1 MKYKSLKA
9 KPMRKGCHCIPSRDI
24 GAYDT
29 CLNGC
34 KYCYA
39 NRRPDLAKE
48 NVKLHDKNSPLLLGN
63 INNTDKIIESKQSSL
78 IVLDNGQQMSLI

>member
-1 MKYKSLKA
+1 
-9 KPMRKGCHCIPSRDI
+9 MRKGCHCLPSRDI

-39 NRRPDLAKE
+39 NKRPHLPKE
-48 NVKLHDKNSPLLLGN
+48 NVKFPDKNSPLLLGY
-63 INNTDKIIESKQSSL
+63 IRETDKITESKSTTLFLQ
-78 IVLDNGQQMSLI
+78 DKGNH

>member
-1 MKYKSLKA
+1 
-9 KPMRKGCHCIPSRDI
+9 MRKGCHCIPSRDI

-39 NRRPDLAKE
+39 NKRPDLAKE
-48 NVKLHDKNSPLLLGN
+48 NVKFHDKNSPLLLGY
-63 INNTDKIIESKQSSL
+63 IRETDKITESKSSSL
-78 IVLDNGQQMSLI
+78 ILQDKGKQLSFIE

>member
-1 MKYKSLKA
+1 
-9 KPMRKGCHCIPSRDI
+9 MRKGCHCIPSRDI

-39 NRRPDLAKE
+39 NKRPDLAKE
-48 NVKLHDKNSPLLLGN
+48 NIKLHDKNSPLLLRD
-63 INNTDKIIESKQSSL
+63 IQETDKITESKSSSL
-78 IVLDNGQQMSLI
+78 IVQDKGKQLSFIE

>member
-1 MKYKSLKA
+1 MYNF
-9 KPMRKGCHCIPSRDI
+9 RNIPSRGI

-39 NRRPDLAKE
+39 NKRPDLARE
-48 NVKLHDKNSPLLLGN
+48 NVKLHDKNSPLLIGN
-63 INNTDKIIESKQSSL
+63 IKKTDKITISKPESFIKEYNINKGEQISF
-78 IVLDNGQQMSLI
+78 I

>member
-1 MKYKSLKA
+1 
-9 KPMRKGCHCIPSRDI
+9 MRKGCHCIPSRDI

-39 NRRPDLAKE
+39 NRRPELAKE
-48 NVKLHDKNSPLLLGN
+48 NIRLHDKNSPMLLGN
-63 INNTDKIIESKQSSL
+63 VMPTDKITEVKPVSFIIEDSWKQISL
-78 IVLDNGQQMSLI
+78 M